1 MIAAPAS
8 AATDANLPPEMH
20 AFLRELGL
28 ADSIIAARPLTGGV
42 SSDIW
47 LIETPHRRL
56 CIKRALPA
64 LRVAADWQAPVERST
79 YEYAWMKRVQTIL
92 PDAVP
97 SLHGSSADG
106 TMFAMAYLDPAGY
119 PLWKEVLLRGEVE
132 PHFASEVGAA
142 LATIHS
148 VTAKD
153 LSIAAAFASD
163 HIFHAIRLE
172 PYLLATAR
180 RHSDIAPQLRSLAE
194 RTAATKRALVHGD
207 VSPKNI
213 LIAPSGPV
221 FLDAECAWHGDP
233 AFDVAFCL
241 NHLLLKCIPL
251 PSQADAL
258 LDAFT
263 QFTATYLALVDW
275 ENPSGMERR
284 CATLLPALT
293 LARIDGKSPVE
304 YIVAESD
311 RQRVRDIVR
320 ALIIKPRSRL
330 AEVADNWRR
339 GIAEH

>member
-1 MIAAPAS
+1 MTASVGAMTSAPL
-8 AATDANLPPEMH
+8 LPPEMQ
-20 AFLRELGL
+20 AFLHELGIAESVL
-28 ADSIIAARPLTGGV
+28 AARPLTGGV

-47 LIETPHRRL
+47 LVETAHERL

-64 LRVAADWQAPVERST
+64 LRVAAEWRAPVERSA
-79 YEYAWMKRVQTIL
+79 YEYAWMQHVQAIV

-97 SLHGSSADG
+97 PLRGRSADG
-106 TMFAMAYLDPAGY
+106 TMFAMAFLDPRDY
-119 PLWKEVLLRGEVE
+119 PLWKEALLRGDVE
-132 PHFASEVGAA
+132 PHFAGRVGEA

-148 VTAKD
+148 ATARD
-153 LSIAAAFASD
+153 ASIPTVFASD
-163 HIFHAIRLE
+163 HIFHAIRIE

-213 LIAPSGPV
+213 LIGPSGPV

-251 PSQADAL
+251 PHRADAL
-258 LDAFT
+258 LDAFAK
-263 QFTATYLALVDW
+263 FTATYLALIDW
-275 ENPSGMERR
+275 ENPSEMERR
-284 CATLLPALT
+284 CATLLPALA

-304 YIVAESD
+304 YIAADSD
-311 RQRVRDIVR
+311 KQRVRAIAR

-330 AEVADNWRR
+330 AEIADGWRR

>member
-1 MIAAPAS
+1 MMAAS
-8 AATDANLPPEMH
+8 ATAVTCPALPPEMH

-28 ADSIIAARPLTGGV
+28 AESIIAARPLTGGV

-47 LIETPHRRL
+47 LIETPHQRL
-56 CIKRALPA
+56 CIKRALSA

-79 YEYAWMKRVQTIL
+79 YEYAWMQRMHTIL

-97 SLHGSSADG
+97 SLHGRSANG
-106 TMFAMAYLDPAGY
+106 AMFAMAYLDPADY
-119 PLWKEVLLRGEVE
+119 PLWKEVLLRGDVD
-132 PHFASEVGAA
+132 PHFAGRVGEA

-148 VTAKD
+148 ATAKD
-153 LSIAAAFASD
+153 ASIAADFASD

-172 PYLLATAR
+172 PYLLATAG

-213 LIAPSGPV
+213 LIGPSGPV

-241 NHLLLKCIPL
+241 NHLLLKCVPL
-251 PSQADAL
+251 PPQADAL
-258 LDAFT
+258 LDAFAE
-263 QFTATYLALVDW
+263 FTATYLSLIDW
-275 ENPSGMERR
+275 ENPSEMERR

-304 YIVAESD
+304 YIVADSD
-311 RQRVRDIVR
+311 KSLVRAIAR

-330 AEVADNWRR
+330 AEVADSWRR
-339 GIAEH
+339 GIAKH

>member
-1 MIAAPAS
+1 MSASHAAPLI
-8 AATDANLPPEMH
+8 DADLPPEMRD
-20 AFLRELGL
+20 FLRELGL
-28 ADSIIAARPLTGGV
+28 GDNPVAARPLTGGV

-47 LIETPHRRL
+47 LIESSGQRL

-64 LRVAADWQAPVERST
+64 LRVAADWRAPVERST
-79 YEYAWMKRVQTIL
+79 YEYAWMKRA
-92 PDAVP
+92 DAIAPHSVP
-97 SLHGSSADG
+97 PLLGRSANG
-106 TMFAMAYLDPAGY
+106 AMFAMAFLDPADY
-119 PLWKEVLLRGEVE
+119 PLWKEVLLQGQVDAS
-132 PHFASEVGAA
+132 FAGAVGAA
-142 LATIHS
+142 LAAIHS
-148 VTAKD
+148 ATAKD
-153 LSIAAAFASD
+153 ATIEADFASD

-180 RHSDIAPQLRSLAE
+180 QHPDLAPQLRLLAE

-213 LIAPSGPV
+213 LMGPSGPV

-251 PSQADAL
+251 PPQADAL
-258 LDAFT
+258 LDAFAE
-263 QFTATYLALVDW
+263 FTATYLALVDW
-275 ENPSGMERR
+275 ENPSEMERR

-304 YIVAESD
+304 YIVTE
-311 RQRVRDIVR
+311 RNKQRVREIAR
-320 ALIIKPRSRL
+320 ALIIKPRWRL
-330 AEVADNWRR
+330 AEVADSWRR